1 MKNKLFITLI
11 SFFLICATLFTGCQ
25 TETNPNPNT
34 NTESQT
40 ADAIAEYLTVIDANG
55 NSEFRIVRASNDDKD
70 VFDAAV
76 NLYTRIKN
84 KYKKNLLLVADTGN
98 GETGT
103 VSNDDYEI
111 LIGATNRAESQEVL
125 ATLDENDYTICVKGN
140 KLVIVGGTDAAT
152 VYAVDMFLKKV
163 VSAASA
169 DVGLQIKA
177 DEPIKGKYK
186 SSVVELY
193 EDADFR
199 IMTFNIAHN
208 TYEPDVRKKHILNL
222 VETYEPTVLC
232 LQECNAANYTRV
244 VDALSTTYGVAFRT
258 HTDGSGI
265 VIYTPILY
273 RKDKLQLVESGGG
286 WLRDRYT
293 GTSTKSISWAVLK
306 LKDSGKMF
314 AVSNHHGAIASNSY
328 AGQEHLTTEELLA
341 LQSKQNIGNMC
352 QVLEIYESIRRKYGD
367 IGFLSTADFNFN
379 SDKPAYQF
387 ALNNGL
393 VSAETHATVSRV
405 TGVGTTHT
413 PGAAARWGGKSI
425 DHIFYFPE
433 TITAYVHYIGTKTVD
448 ELAASDHLMVYA
460 DVGLLK

>member
-1 MKNKLFITLI
+1 MKKKKFLALI
-11 SFFLICATLFTGCQ
+11 SFLLVCFTFFTGCQ
-25 TETNPNPNT
+25 NPSSIDAGSESGTED
-34 NTESQT
+34 T
-40 ADAIAEYLTVIDANG
+40 ALEYLTVINAKG
-55 NSEFRIVRASNDDKD
+55 ESGFRIVHASNCSMDLLNAE
-70 VFDAAV
+70 F
-76 NLYTRIKN
+76 NLYSRIKSRF
-84 KYKKNLLLVADTGN
+84 KISLDMIADTAN

-103 VSNDDYEI
+103 VSNDDFEI
-111 LIGATNRAESQEVL
+111 LIGATNRAESAEAIDAL
-125 ATLDENDYTICVKGN
+125 GTRDYVICVKGN
-140 KLVIVGGTDAAT
+140 KLVIVGRTDDAT
-152 VYAVDMFLKKV
+152 VYAVEMFLKKFITT
-163 VSAASA
+163 ATAEA
-169 DVGLQIKA
+169 GLQVKI
-177 DEPIKGKYK
+177 DEPIKGMYK